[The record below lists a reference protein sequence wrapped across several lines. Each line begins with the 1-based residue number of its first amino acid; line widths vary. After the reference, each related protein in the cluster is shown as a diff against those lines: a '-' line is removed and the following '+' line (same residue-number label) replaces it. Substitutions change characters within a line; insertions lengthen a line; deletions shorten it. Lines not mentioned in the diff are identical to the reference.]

1 MSASITELYRK
12 HEEIIL
18 YLIFG
23 FLTTVVNWG
32 TYTVLVMCGV
42 EINISNIISWIVGV
56 LFAFTV
62 NKWYVFKSKILAPTV
77 VLRELVSFFAARIVT
92 GAIAIILFPIV
103 YALGMDQTIFG
114 IDGAVAKVFTTI
126 LEIVLN
132 WAFSKFL
139 IFGVSKKEEMTE

>member
-1 MSASITELYRK
+1 MSASITEMYRK

-32 TYTVLVMCGV
+32 AYTILVMCGV
-42 EINISNIISWIVGV
+42 EINISNIISWIIGV

>member
-1 MSASITELYRK
+1 MSASVTELYRK